1 MFLEGTDHMAEARD
15 QLINSMDSL
24 IGVAGRDAEFRASA
38 ISRERLSD
46 ALRIALEEA
55 AMRSAESMLALRIAV
70 ELFTADLRDAG
81 MTPEGVLVALKKIVR
96 SRTDSTCILMRDQI
110 STWCI
115 EEFFAN
121 KKA

>member
-1 MFLEGTDHMAEARD
+1 MAEARD